1 MGSARTS
8 TSDVQS
14 VRGWTCTNSS
24 RGAAG
29 CVWGEMAGDGGHGL
43 RDIAM
48 KSLYVCSMEGGLR

>member
-1 MGSARTS
+1 MT
-8 TSDVQS
+8 DVQS
-14 VRGWTCTNSS
+14 VKRWTCTGLS

-29 CVWGEMAGDGGHGL
+29 FVWGEVAGDGGHGL